1 MRYLHTLNPGSVGT
15 LSFTKTGAFE
25 RAFSLDSD
33 CDGVVGA
40 AERTPVTTVTVGDS
54 WPRAA
59 DGALRSCALEVEVSV
74 PANAASGTTEAAQL
88 AWAGSAVTDSA
99 AVTDTTTVSPPAAI
113 TKTVEN
119 LTGAPGVVG
128 TAALARPG
136 DRLRY
141 CLNVTNPAPDG
152 VTDLTVSDT
161 LTGAAGYEPGRL
173 TLDGVALTHTDAG
186 SVSGRTVTVTL
197 AALAAG
203 QTRQVCFEVTV
214 P

>member
-1 MRYLHTLNPGSVGT
+1 M
-15 LSFTKTGAFE
+15 
-25 RAFSLDSD
+25 
-33 CDGVVGA
+33 
-40 AERTPVTTVTVGDS
+40 
-54 WPRAA
+54 
-59 DGALRSCALEVEVSV
+59 
-74 PANAASGTTEAAQL
+74 
-88 AWAGSAVTDSA
+88 TDSA

-141 CLNVTNPAPDG
+141 CLNVTNPALDG

-161 LTGAAGYEPGRL
+161 LTGAAGYEPGSL
-173 TLDGVALTHTDAG
+173 TLDGVALSDAADTDAG

-197 AALAAG
+197 ATLTAG